1 MKKQT
6 RILAFILACVLLL
19 SLTACGSSA
28 PNPTVANT
36 QATTPKDTDAS
47 ESNVHDMKGE
57 ITFSFWGL
65 PEEVAVQEQIT
76 AEFNKVYP
84 NIKVNLD
91 HVSGNGDYN
100 QTILTR
106 IAGNNAPDVF
116 YMGEV
121 MVPIYSEKGVLEDLM
136 PYATRDEIDFDDYWS
151 GVLTPCGY
159 NDGNLW
165 AFAKDCG
172 PYFIYYNKAH
182 FDEIGE
188 PYPDGSWDTAKF
200 EEVCKKL
207 TKTDDK
213 GKITR
218 YGLAA
223 ENGWCSWFALAYKNG
238 GKIMDDECHRFV
250 DDPKTAEILQWY
262 FDLSNVEHVTTNP
275 DIMVSMGGGAE
286 VDVFKGDLASMVIG
300 GRFMTYF
307 LKDFTGDY
315 GFTTFPKAE
324 DENQPLQ
331 FVSLGMSKDSKN
343 KDAAWEFIKFYCG
356 KTGQEINSATG
367 MGLPV
372 MKSVTESGVWM
383 LPGETEQNKNVVM
396 TQFNNTKDLPYH
408 PEWGKVIDDIWT
420 RNMKEAARGKT
431 TAQEALTVA
440 VAECNAYLD
449 ENGL

>member
-1 MKKQT
+1 MMKKRN
-6 RILAFILACVLLL
+6 RILAFVLSLVLLL
-19 SLTACGSSA
+19 SLAACGKTPAEPQKPDTANPNTEA
-28 PNPTVANT
+28 PDDGVNT
-36 QATTPKDTDAS
+36 
-47 ESNVHDMKGE
+47 MKGE

-76 AEFNKVYP
+76 AEFNKAYP

-91 HVSGNGDYN
+91 HVSGSNDYN

-106 IAGNNAPDVF
+106 IAGNTAPDVF

-121 MVPIYSEKGVLEDLM
+121 MVPIYSQKGVLEDLM
-136 PYATRDEIDFDDYWS
+136 PYAVRDGINFDDYWS

-165 AFAKDCG
+165 AFAKDCT

-182 FDEIGE
+182 FDEINE
-188 PYPDGSWDTAKF
+188 AYPDGSWDTQRF
-200 EEVCKKL
+200 LEVAKKL
-207 TKTDDK
+207 TKVDES
-213 GKITR
+213 GKTTR

-238 GKIMDDECHRFV
+238 GKIMDDECKRFV

-262 FDLSNVEHVTTNP
+262 FDLSNVEHVATNP

-286 VDVFKGDLASMVIG
+286 VDAFKGDLASMVIG

-307 LKDFTGDY
+307 LKDFAGDY
-315 GFTTFPKAE
+315 GFTTFPMAE
-324 DENQPLQ
+324 VETQPLQ

-343 KDAAWEFIKFYCG
+343 KEAAWEFIKFYCG

-383 LPGETEQNKNVVM
+383 LPGETEQNKQDLL
-396 TQFNNTKDLPYH
+396 TQFRNTKDLPFH
-408 PEWGKVIDDIWT
+408 SEWGKVIDDIWT
-420 RNMKEAARGKT
+420 RYLKEAARGKT
-431 TAQEALTVA
+431 TAQEALTAA
-440 VAECNAYLD
+440 VAECNAYLE
-449 ENGL
+449 ENGF